1 MRANRLTILL
11 SDDERAEVDS
21 KATRMGVSSSE
32 YVRLAVNNFDGPT
45 AAEEAELSA
54 LLDQVNDAVPRM
66 QQALTQMSEKIQKL
80 HAENDAFF
88 LEKGIR

>member
-32 YVRLAVNNFDGPT
+32 YVRLAVNNFDSPT
-45 AAEEAELSA
+45 PEEAAELSA

-66 QQALTQMSEKIQKL
+66 QHAFAQMSEQIHKL
-80 HAENDAFF
+80 HEENDVFF
-88 LEKGIR
+88 REKGIC